1 MSIGKLI
8 KDEAKELLIVTLFFL
23 SGFLLILGLF
33 ELMLED
39 YGIHFNAWVKAV
51 VAALLLAKVVLI
63 LRGRAFM
70 QAFANYYGI
79 VRVLY
84 KTIIYLAGVFVILTL
99 ERVVEA
105 YGDAGGFLTALKH
118 VAETRKIYHVMAVTL
133 LVGIL
138 LAAFNCWEELLR
150 EVGRE
155 RLVNAFLRK
164 KNVTM

>member
-1 MSIGKLI
+1 MSITKFI

-51 VAALLLAKVVLI
+51 VAALVLAKVVLI

-70 QAFANYYGI
+70 QAFPNYYGI

-84 KTIIYLAGVFVILTL
+84 KTIIYLVGVFVVITF

-133 LVGIL
+133 LVGVL

-155 RLVNAFLRK
+155 RLVDAFFRK
-164 KNVTM
+164 KNFS

>member
-1 MSIGKLI
+1 MSITKFI

-33 ELMLED
+33 ELMLEN

-51 VAALLLAKVVLI
+51 VAALVLAKVVLI

-70 QAFANYYGI
+70 QAFPNYYGV

-84 KTIIYLAGVFVILTL
+84 KTAIYLVGVFVILTL
-99 ERVVEA
+99 EKVVEA
-105 YGDAGGFLTALKH
+105 YGDAGGVLAALKH
-118 VAETRKIYHVMAVTL
+118 IAETRKLYHVMAVTL
-133 LVGIL
+133 LVGVL

-150 EVGRE
+150 EVGRN
-155 RLVNAFLRK
+155 RLVDAFFRK
-164 KNVTM
+164 KNFS

>member
-1 MSIGKLI
+1 MSIARFI
-8 KDEAKELLIVTLFFL
+8 KHEARELLIVMLFFL

-39 YGIHFNAWVKAV
+39 YGIHFTAWVKAV
-51 VAALLLAKVVLI
+51 IAALVLAKVVLI

-70 QAFANYYGI
+70 QAFPNYYGI

-84 KTIIYLAGVFVILTL
+84 KTVIYMVGVFVILAL

-105 YGDAGGFLTALKH
+105 HGDAGGVLTALKH

-133 LVGIL
+133 LVGVL

-155 RLVNAFLRK
+155 RLVDTFFRK
-164 KNVTM
+164 KNFSQ

>member
-1 MSIGKLI
+1 MSIAKLI

-51 VAALLLAKVVLI
+51 VAALVLAKVVLI
-63 LRGRAFM
+63 LRGRPFM
-70 QAFANYYGI
+70 QAFPNSYGI

-84 KTIIYLAGVFVILTL
+84 KTAIYLVGVFVILTL
-99 ERVVEA
+99 EKVVEA
-105 YGDAGGFLTALKH
+105 YGDAGGFLAALKH
-118 VAETRKIYHVMAVTL
+118 IAETRKIYHVMAVTL
-133 LVGIL
+133 LVGVL

-155 RLVNAFLRK
+155 RVVNVFLRK
-164 KNVTM
+164 KSLTQ